1 MKSKFSAKFVGLSA
15 LAVGIIATIIGLF
28 TKVRMVELIGLLITI
43 TAAITLVART
53 EKHDLFKIVGI
64 TIILA
69 VILTWIV
76 PAGYFTGATYT
87 EQGMA
92 RAGLSDLFLSEFFS
106 VSYFLYTYLFL
117 LVLGGFYA
125 VLSKT
130 GGYQAFVDKLTKF
143 MKGKEIV
150 CVLVISFLMAVFAS
164 LSTSVWTCMV
174 FVPLIFTVILKLGL
188 GKIVAFV
195 TTFGSMLVGLVGTT
209 FADNGVSYI
218 NKLMSMTYSD
228 VFWTRLGIFA
238 LAFILFSFFTVLE
251 VKKNLK
257 KKKSTED
264 AEDMFLVEPV
274 KKSSKKVWPLVVV
287 LAFVLVFTVLG
298 YIDWKGA
305 FNINVFENFHNNHLL
320 TFKIGNHAIIS
331 YILGSSAE
339 AFGAWD
345 LSVITGI
352 LIVASFIISK
362 IYHVKFNEYIEAFGE
377 GLKKM
382 ARPILFITL
391 AYIVFIISYSSAAV
405 TTIANW
411 LFSLSNT
418 FNPFIA
424 SIVTAISSLFHPDF
438 GYTAFTFGNYY
449 ISAFPDSANIVA
461 TIIPAVHGFMQ
472 FIVPS
477 SVVLIGGLAY
487 ANISYKSWFKY
498 IWKFLVGLLVC
509 LIAVFALI
517 TYM

>member
-15 LAVGIIATIIGLF
+15 LAVGVIATIIGLF

-43 TAAITLVART
+43 AAAITLVART
-53 EKHDLFKIVGI
+53 EKHDLLKIVGI
-64 TIILA
+64 TIVLA
-69 VILTWIV
+69 IIFTWIV
-76 PAGYFTGATYT
+76 PAGYFTGATYV

-92 RAGLSDLFLSEFFS
+92 RSGLTDIFLSEFFS

-117 LVLGGFYA
+117 FALGGFYA

-130 GGYQAFVDKLTKF
+130 GGYQAVVDKLTKF

-150 CVLVISFLMAVFAS
+150 CVLVISFLMAVFSS
-164 LSTSVWTCMV
+164 LSISVWACMV
-174 FVPLIFTVILKLGL
+174 FVPLIFTIILKLGL
-188 GKIVAFV
+188 GKICAFV
-195 TTFGSMLVGLVGTT
+195 TTFGSMMIGLVGTT
-209 FADNGVSYI
+209 FADNGVNYI
-218 NKLMSMTYSD
+218 NQILSMTYKD

-251 VKKNLK
+251 VKRNLK
-257 KKKSTED
+257 KKKSSETV
-264 AEDMFLVEPV
+264 EDMFELEPV

-287 LAFVLVFTVLG
+287 LALVLVFTVLG
-298 YIDWKGA
+298 YIDWAGSFDIK
-305 FNINVFENFHNNHLL
+305 VFENFHNWLL
-320 TFKIGNHAIIS
+320 GIKIGNHAVFS
-331 YILGSSAE
+331 YILGTSAE

-352 LIVASFIISK
+352 LVIASFVLSK
-362 IYHVKFNEYIEAFGE
+362 IYHVKFDEYIESFGE

-391 AYIVFIISYSSAAV
+391 AYVIFIISYSSAFV
-405 TTIANW
+405 TTVGNW

-424 SIVTAISSLFHPDF
+424 SIITAISSFFHADF
-438 GYTAFTFGNYY
+438 GYTAFTFSNYY
-449 ISAFPDSANIVA
+449 ISAYPDSANIVA
-461 TIIPAVHGFMQ
+461 VIIPAIHGFMQ
-472 FIVPS
+472 FVVPS
-477 SVVLIGGLAY
+477 SVVLVAGLAY
-487 ANISYKSWFKY
+487 SKISYKSWFQY